1 MNKKLFNYIAA
12 SPTSFQSAAHSASL
26 LSAAGFTELCE
37 ADDWQLE
44 AGKGYF
50 VTRNASS
57 LIAFRIPAAPL
68 KSYMITAAHN
78 DSPCLKIKENTTL
91 AGEQYIRLSTEKY
104 GGLICSTWLDRPL
117 SIAGRITVRTE
128 SGIATRL
135 VDFKEPVAII
145 PNVAPHMNRTVN
157 EGFAYNAAV
166 DMLPLFGLN
175 GETLSLMQCVAE
187 KAGVSESDI
196 ITTDL
201 FVYNPQSGLE
211 WNGLISAPRLDDLQ
225 CAFGSLE
232 AFLTA
237 EPAADSAAAPVCCLF
252 DNEEV
257 GSSTKQGANSTF
269 LHDLLERI
277 GYALGLDYPARRRL
291 LGSSFMVSCDNAHAT
306 HPNHPE
312 FSDPN
317 HPIRINGGIVIKY
330 SAAQK
335 YTSDAVSSAIFR
347 VVCERAGVPVQSFA
361 NRSDLP
367 GGSTLGNISD
377 TRVSI
382 NTVDIGLPQLAM
394 HSAYETAGSKDTEYL
409 VRALKRFFESAI
421 LMRADGTYDII

>member
-1 MNKKLFNYIAA
+1 
-12 SPTSFQSAAHSASL
+12 
-26 LSAAGFTELCE
+26 
-37 ADDWQLE
+37 
-44 AGKGYF
+44 
-50 VTRNASS
+50 
-57 LIAFRIPAAPL
+57 
-68 KSYMITAAHN
+68 
-78 DSPCLKIKENTTL
+78 
-91 AGEQYIRLSTEKY
+91 
-104 GGLICSTWLDRPL
+104 
-117 SIAGRITVRTE
+117 
-128 SGIATRL
+128 
-135 VDFKEPVAII
+135 
-145 PNVAPHMNRTVN
+145 
-157 EGFAYNAAV
+157 
-166 DMLPLFGLN
+166 
-175 GETLSLMQCVAE
+175 
-187 KAGVSESDI
+187 
-196 ITTDL
+196 
-201 FVYNPQSGLE
+201 
-211 WNGLISAPRLDDLQ
+211 
-225 CAFGSLE
+225 
-232 AFLTA
+232 
-237 EPAADSAAAPVCCLF
+237 
-252 DNEEV
+252 
-257 GSSTKQGANSTF
+257 
-269 LHDLLERI
+269 LERI